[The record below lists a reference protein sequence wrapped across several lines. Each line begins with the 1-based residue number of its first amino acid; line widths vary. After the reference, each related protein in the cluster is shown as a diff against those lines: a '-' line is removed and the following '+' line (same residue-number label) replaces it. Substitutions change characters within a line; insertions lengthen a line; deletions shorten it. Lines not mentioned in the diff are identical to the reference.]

1 MPQQDAG
8 QGVGVWCAEPGYMAA
23 GPIAACRARGV
34 VFLKQ
39 GG

>member
-8 QGVGVWCAEPGYMAA
+8 QGAGVWCAEPGYGP